1 VGAIGSAADRTLS
14 TLSFFARQS
23 SARLPLE
30 IPLSIVP
37 VSSVRLWRT
46 AREHLPAPRTPERG
60 PDFKLEQ
67 KGGMTREGQ
76 TLSDPCC
83 YRSIRGLS
91 FRREQLASLSTLKIL
106 QAFADIFGVA
116 PNPGFPRSLVFYVR
130 AVGLLGLLFVIMGWL
145 DLPHLPARL
154 FFLIL
159 FVSLALLLLDIV
171 PFRFTSLPVETT
183 VADLAAVTSVILF
196 QAPVSA
202 IAVFFGKLLSEL
214 ISRVRPLV
222 AVFNISSYV
231 VATYVSSLL
240 LHRIVP
246 PGYPRTLPDAL
257 LVLVFGTSFMVIHDG
272 LISIAVHLLEGHR
285 IMDLLENS
293 TLFNRNLLFAS
304 LSIISGAIVLAYSL
318 ETRNIFAGGALA
330 AVIFAMYA
338 ALKREEKIRQAIRA
352 AVVSLNETIGARDEY
367 TKDHCLRVAELARLT
382 AHELNLGIMELELA
396 EFAGMLHDLGKINFP
411 DTLFTKKKLDET
423 DWNQIRSHPEVGRQ
437 ILESM
442 EEFVRLQQV
451 IALHHERCDGTGYPH
466 GLKKH
471 QIPLAARILALAD
484 SFDAMT
490 SQRAYRKGFTPEF
503 AVKEI
508 LAFRNTAFDPRITD
522 AFLKVV
528 CEKYG
533 VKLPPVEQRVKKS

>member
-1 VGAIGSAADRTLS
+1 MAAERKFSNKLVTYLWIVAILGLLAVLS
-14 TLSFFARQS
+14 GWHDFASQPARQYFLMLVLGLSFFA
-23 SARLPLE
+23 LDT
-30 IPLSIVP
+30 IPFKFTSQP
-37 VSSVRLWRT
+37 VLT
-46 AREHLPAPRTPERG
+46 TIADLPAIASAIVLP
-60 PDFKLEQ
+60 
-67 KGGMTREGQ
+67 
-76 TLSDPCC
+76 
-83 YRSIRGLS
+83 
-91 FRREQLASLSTLKIL
+91 ASLS
-106 QAFADIFGVA
+106 V
-116 PNPGFPRSLVFYVR
+116 FP
-130 AVGLLGLLFVIMGWL
+130 
-145 DLPHLPARL
+145 
-154 FFLIL
+154 
-159 FVSLALLLLDIV
+159 
-171 PFRFTSLPVETT
+171 
-183 VADLAAVTSVILF
+183 
-196 QAPVSA
+196 
-202 IAVFFGKLLSEL
+202 VFFAELASETFL
-214 ISRVRPLV
+214 KRVRNYPLV
-222 AVFNISSYV
+222 ALFNAGAYALATYISSF
-231 VATYVSSLL
+231 L
-240 LHRIVP
+240 LHRLVP
-246 PGYPRTLPDAL
+246 VGYPRTPRDAL

>member
-1 VGAIGSAADRTLS
+1 VFG
-14 TLSFFARQS
+14 FFVL
-23 SARLPLE
+23 LPGWQGIL
-30 IPLSIVP
+30 
-37 VSSVRLWRT
+37 T
-46 AREHLPAPRTPERG
+46 LPA
-60 PDFKLEQ
+60 
-67 KGGMTREGQ
+67 
-76 TLSDPCC
+76 SD
-83 YRSIRGLS
+83 L
-91 FRREQLASLSTLKIL
+91 
-106 QAFADIFGVA
+106 
-116 PNPGFPRSLVFYVR
+116 YV
-130 AVGLLGLLFVIMGWL
+130 L
-145 DLPHLPARL
+145 
-154 FFLIL
+154 L
-159 FVSLALLLLDIV
+159 FVSLCFFVLDII
-171 PFRFTSLPVETT
+171 PFRFTSLPVVTT
-183 VADLAAVTSVILF
+183 IADIPAIAAAVLLP
-196 QAPVSA
+196 APL
-202 IAVFFGKLLSEL
+202 AVYPVFVAKVGSEL
-214 ISRVRPLV
+214 YSRVSPLV
-222 AVFNISSYV
+222 AFFNSSAYALATF
-231 VATYVSSLL
+231 VASYF
-240 LHRIVP
+240 LHRLVP
-246 PGYPRTLPDAL
+246 PGHPHTL
-257 LVLVFGTSFMVIHDG
+257 VETFWVFVFGICFMVVHDTFVS
-272 LISIAVHLLEGHR
+272 ISVALYRRHR

-293 TLFNRNLLFAS
+293 TLFNRNLFFAS
-304 LSIISGAIVLAYSL
+304 LTIVSGAIVLAYSL
-318 ETRNIFAGGALA
+318 ETRNIFAGGALG
-330 AVIFAMYA
+330 AVIFAMYV